1 MPRLSLWKPQKGNDY
16 KMIDRVIREHFNV
29 GGTGVFIH
37 KYLGPHAQANTTDLT
52 QPDNSVVRPNNIQD
66 LLFLENRDRKYD
78 PDVYDM
84 RGVYQVQDSDF
95 DLTQFGA
102 FLSNDTIYMTFHLN
116 DMIDIIGR
124 KLMSGDVLELPHQRD
139 DTMLDMARLEFT
151 TKPAKKFRKGETIT
165 GATSGATATVVNYNH
180 DAKVLRMVTDGDF
193 TVGETVTGTS
203 SSAAGEVAAY
213 YPEGPQAINRYYVIE
228 DAARGSEGYSPTWY
242 PHIWRVK
249 CTPLV
254 DSPEFSDILGTGEQ
268 KDDLRNLISTYQSE
282 IDIGDAIVNQAQNE
296 VPKKGYETAHLYV
309 NKADQYVPGNV
320 YGHWQT
326 NIASFKLYESTD
338 KNWQTFDYFVSS
350 TAPTANYKNG
360 DYWLDTANTN
370 WGLYVGNGTVWNS
383 QTVSVVDSA
392 NIDGSTKTP
401 ISSYVPSNDYAVVV
415 SDRNVGATYFKKV
428 ANGSWV
434 KIATDSTTTTL
445 LGVDVSINATQPSTN
460 TAGKIWWQ
468 TNTISGLN
476 ISFKKYSSTTDNWV
490 AQDITLHS
498 SQDSANDAFGFMTK
512 VGVHAG
518 DGKPPNGIAIAH
530 TGSSFPNSLD
540 DGDYILRTDYE
551 PNRLF
556 KKVGNRFI
564 KVEDDFRGTYS
575 AANRILNTFIEN
587 TNVSD
592 NTSDGKEQQGL
603 SKAVKPRTDV

>member
-139 DTMLDMARLEFT
+139 DTMLDMARLEFAT
-151 TKPAKKFRKGETIT
+151 RPAKKFRKGETIT
-165 GATSGATATVVNYNH
+165 GATSGVTATVVNYNH
-180 DAKVLRMVTDGDF
+180 EAKVLRMVTDGDF

-213 YPEGPQAINRYYVIE
+213 YPEGPQAINRYYVVE

-254 DSPEFSDILGTGEQ
+254 DSPEFSDILGTGEE

-468 TNTISGLN
+468 TNTIGGLN

-490 AQDITLHS
+490 TQDITLHS

-603 SKAVKPRTDV
+603 SKAVKPRTDI

>member
-139 DTMLDMARLEFT
+139 DTMLDMARLEFAT
-151 TKPAKKFRKGETIT
+151 RPAKKFRKGETIT
-165 GATSGATATVVNYNH
+165 GATSGVTATVVNYNH
-180 DAKVLRMVTDGDF
+180 EAKVLRMVTDGDF
-193 TVGETVTGTS
+193 TIGETVTGTS

-213 YPEGPQAINRYYVIE
+213 YPEGPQAINRYYVVE

-254 DSPEFSDILGTGEQ
+254 DSPEFSDILGTGEE

-468 TNTISGLN
+468 TNTIGGLN

-490 AQDITLHS
+490 TQDITLHS

-603 SKAVKPRTDV
+603 SKAVKPRTDI

>member
-37 KYLGPHAQANTTDLT
+37 KYLGPHAQANSTDST

-78 PDVYDM
+78 ADVYDM

-116 DMIDIIGR
+116 EMIDTLGR

-139 DTMLDMARLEFT
+139 DTMLDMARVEFT
-151 TKPAKKFRKGETIT
+151 TQPAKKFRKGETIT
-165 GATSGATATVVNYNH
+165 GATSGTTATVVNYNH
-180 DAKVLRMVTDGDF
+180 SAKVLRMVTDGDF

-203 SSAAGEVAAY
+203 STAVGDVSAY
-213 YPEGPQAINRYYVIE
+213 YPEGPQPINRYYVIE

-282 IDIGDAIVNQAQNE
+282 IDIGDAIINQAQTE
-296 VPKKGYETAHLYV
+296 VPKPGYETAHLYV
-309 NKADQYVPGNV
+309 NKADQFIPGSL
-320 YGHWQT
+320 YAQWQT
-326 NIASFKLYESTD
+326 NVASFKLYESTD
-338 KNWQTFDYFVSS
+338 KNWQTFDYLVSS

-383 QTVSVVDSA
+383 QAVSIVDSA

-401 ISSYVPSNDYAVVV
+401 ISSYVPSTDYAVVV

-434 KIATDSTTTTL
+434 KIATDSTTVGL
-445 LGVDVSINATQPSTN
+445 LGVDVAIGTNAPSTN
-460 TAGKIWWQ
+460 ANGKIWWRTET
-468 TNTISGLN
+468 TNGLK
-476 ISFKKYSSTTDNWV
+476 ISFKKYSSTTDSWI
-490 AQDITLHS
+490 AEDIALHS
-498 SQDSANDAFGFMTK
+498 SQDSANNDFGFSNK

-518 DGKPPNGIAIAH
+518 SATPPNGIAIAH
-530 TGSSFPNSLD
+530 TGSSFPSSLN

-564 KVEDDFRGTYS
+564 RISDDHRGSYS
-575 AANRILNTFIEN
+575 AANRILNTFVEN
-587 TNVSD
+587 TNT
-592 NTSDGKEQQGL
+592 NTQTADGKEQQGL

>member
-37 KYLGPHAQANTTDLT
+37 KYLGPHAQANTTDST

-116 DMIDIIGR
+116 EMINILGR

-139 DTMLDMARLEFT
+139 DTMLDMARLEFA

-165 GATSGATATVVNYNH
+165 GATSGVTATVVNYNH

-203 SSAAGEVAAY
+203 STAVGEVAAY

-309 NKADQYVPGNV
+309 NKADEYVPGIV

-326 NIASFKLYESTD
+326 NTASFKLYEST
-338 KNWQTFDYFVSS
+338 NTSWQTFDYLVSS
-350 TAPTANYKNG
+350 TAPTDNYKNS

-370 WGLYVGNGTVWNS
+370 WGLYVGDGNVWNTQS
-383 QTVSVVDSA
+383 VSIVDSA
-392 NIDGSTKTP
+392 NIDGTTKAP
-401 ISSYVPSNDYAVVV
+401 ISSYVPSSDYAVVV

-428 ANGSWV
+428 SNGSWV
-434 KIATDSTTTTL
+434 KIATDSTTTGL
-445 LGVDVSINATQPSTN
+445 LGVDVAISATEPTTN
-460 TAGKIWWQ
+460 TNGKIWWQ
-468 TNTISGLN
+468 PNTTGGLN
-476 ISFKKYSSTTDNWV
+476 VSFKKYSSTTDSWLT
-490 AQDITLHS
+490 QDITLHS
-498 SQDSANDAFGFMTK
+498 SQDSANDAFGFSTK

-518 DGKPPNGIAIAH
+518 DGKPPNGIQIAH
-530 TGSSFPNSLD
+530 TGSSFPNSLN

-564 KVEDDFRGTYS
+564 KIEDDFRGTYS

-587 TNVSD
+587 TNS
-592 NTSDGKEQQGL
+592 TEGTADGNEQQGL